1 MVIFTDRGSPTSL
14 ARTLIT
20 NRPTHLDLIVGSRIP
35 LEGEEL
41 LEYERKE
48 KDAKQKED
56 ERKKAIH
63 MEEQRKAWERDRALS
78 NKDDPYGD
86 PFSDKYDLSAT
97 RFADLGLA
105 NYMMYPCPDR
115 KMEWDDYGE
124 SDEFLVKMALDATAP
139 EKEEPKENGKEEE
152 KVDTK
157 LPTKVIRNRVV
168 SELRCGIKYIDFEGR
183 SDGRSIK
190 AILTHVAPR
199 KLILV
204 RGTPQAIDHLVQHA
218 EQTLKH
224 ICKSVVVPNIS
235 ECVDLTSD
243 TSIFK
248 LRLKETL
255 LDNLEFSEVGD
266 YELSYV
272 DGRLIVPPHP
282 SGAVPMLDVYT
293 QQDGQAPGHDAVY
306 VGDVKL
312 SDFRATFAKSN
323 LNVQFDQGVLAI
335 NNAVSLRKEEVDGS
349 SRVYLEGV
357 LGEEYYNV
365 RDLLYQQY
373 TIL

>member
-1 MVIFTDRGSPTSL
+1 M
-14 ARTLIT
+14 T
-20 NRPTHLDLIVGSRIP
+20 NRPSHLDLFIGSRIP
-35 LEGEEL
+35 LEGDEL
-41 LEYERKE
+41 VEHDRRE
-48 KDAKQKED
+48 KDTRQKED

-63 MEEQRKAWERDRALS
+63 MEEQRKAWERDRAIS
-78 NKDDPYGD
+78 NKDAPYGD

-105 NYMMYPCPDR
+105 NYMMYPCPDH

-124 SDEFLVKMALDATAP
+124 SDEFLVKMALDASAP
-139 EKEEPKENGKEEE
+139 EERDPKEQNGKEEE
-152 KVDTK
+152 KVEHK
-157 LPTKVIRNRVV
+157 MPTKVVHNRVV

-199 KLILV
+199 KLIII
-204 RGTPQAIDHLVQHA
+204 RGAPPAIDHLVQHV

-224 ICKSVVVPNIS
+224 ICKSVVVPDIS

-255 LDNLEFSEVGD
+255 LDSLEFSQVGD

-293 QQDGQAPGHDAVY
+293 GPDGQTPGHDAVY

-312 SDFRATFAKSN
+312 SDFRATFAKTN
-323 LNVQFDQGVLAI
+323 FNTQFDQGVLVC
-335 NNAVSLRKEEVDGS
+335 NNAVSLRKEDVDGS
-349 SRVYLEGV
+349 SQVYLEGV
-357 LGEEYYNV
+357 LGEDYYKV